1 MKIIKEKY
9 YSILLSVLL
18 IGATTASASDHSDT
32 EMSEVSSLGKRK
44 APESVAAARTSSD
57 DLSEKR
63 GRQSDLIEALP
74 SLAILWEK
82 GNGFLRAKEYESAAQ
97 LYEHVYEYVST
108 QGSLDTSGLAI
119 LGYAQAKAGNSL
131 RAREIIQL
139 LLETT
144 TAPSLVALKHAAG
157 LYHHI
162 GDYENSALYCD
173 KVLETALFPLSADY
187 GNAGLSHCLNGNY
200 AYAAKLF
207 DLAFQENAKPPKELL
222 KAAAISHYN
231 LGNSWR
237 VADLRKMFDK
247 VK

>member
-1 MKIIKEKY
+1 MKLIKEKY
-9 YSILLSVLL
+9 YSILLSLL
-18 IGATTASASDHSDT
+18 IIGATPASASASDHSDT

-97 LYEHVYEYVST
+97 VFEHVFT
-108 QGSLDTSGLAI
+108 QSSLDISCLAI
-119 LGYAQAKAGNSL
+119 LGYAQVKAGNSP

-144 TAPSLVALKHAAG
+144 TAPSLITLKHAAG
-157 LYHHI
+157 LYYHM
-162 GDYENSALYCD
+162 GDYKNSALYCD
-173 KVLETALFPLSADY
+173 KILAAALFPSSADY
-187 GNAGLSHCLNGNY
+187 GKAGLSHFLNGNY

-207 DLAFQENAKPPKELL
+207 DLVIQENAHPSKGLL